1 MNPRKNRKR
10 EKQLGVVA
18 YVSHSIA
25 IAKQIN
31 IILDKYGKSQAEL
44 AGLLGKS
51 ESEVS
56 KWLRGSHNFT
66 LKTIAKI
73 EEALGEPIFVCVKDI
88 KPEVRCFFATS
99 ANEAIHT
106 AIPVV
111 NKASN
116 KTLALDNTTYN
127 TAFSSNDNY
136 LIECNHNS
144 N

>member
-1 MNPRKNRKR
+1 MNPRNNRKR

-18 YVSHSIA
+18 YISHSIA

-31 IILDKYGKSQAEL
+31 IILQKSGKSQAEL

-66 LKTIAKI
+66 LKTLSKI
-73 EEALGEPIFVCVKDI
+73 EEALGEPIFVCVKDV
-88 KPEVRCFFATS
+88 KPEVRCFFAAS
-99 ANEAIHT
+99 SDVPLHT
-106 AIPVV
+106 AIAVV
-111 NKASN
+111 NKTNN
-116 KTLALDNTTYN
+116 KLPKDATY
-127 TAFSSNDNY
+127 TAVSTNESY
-136 LIECNHNS
+136 LVECNHNS